1 MISVRSLSVFSI
13 PGTVDTAGIPVD
25 VDENGGCIGADS
37 EVKSLVGSVRGRFGP
52 EAVAKCSSR
61 SLSSRCRRRVRTPS
75 LSPVVAVDV
84 EGEQVA
90 ELVLED
96 GVKVLSRASVIFWG
110 YRRRY

>member
-1 MISVRSLSVFSI
+1 MFVRSSSVFSI
-13 PGTVDTAGIPVD
+13 PGTVDTAGITID
-25 VDENGGCIGADS
+25 VDEIGGCRGADS

-75 LSPVVAVDV
+75 LFPLTSVVAADV

-96 GVKVLSRASVIFWG
+96 GVKVL
-110 YRRRY
+110 

>member
-1 MISVRSLSVFSI
+1 MSVRSSSVFSI
-13 PGTVDTAGIPVD
+13 PGTVDTAGIPID

-37 EVKSLVGSVRGRFGP
+37 DVKSLLGSVRGRFGP

-61 SLSSRCRRRVRTPS
+61 SLLSRCRRRVRTPS
-75 LSPVVAVDV
+75 PSRLASVVAVDV

-96 GVKVLSRASVIFWG
+96 GVKVL
-110 YRRRY
+110 